1 MANNIKPG
9 AFPKLSGTD
18 ETAKVKFVSEI
29 YDYAN
34 GKAQEAITWYLD
46 KKWSK
51 QKTAQGLRFAAII
64 FTTIGGVIPL
74 VIASRVLASAGVTNA
89 VEWGQF
95 GYVALALAGACVFLD
110 KFFGYSSGWMRYI
123 TTAMKLQRMVEEFNV
138 DWAILSAAVK
148 GNAPDATE
156 RETMLRR
163 AQTFLQSVLTEV
175 ESETAAWAAEYRSN
189 LAELEKTARQQLEA
203 SRPGVINLKVANVG
217 KFRNG
222 VTVFLDEV
230 PRQTVTSTECQL
242 SPVFPGDHFVKVQ
255 GSINDKTVMA
265 GAPVRIEPGQSV
277 TVTLSLPEG

>member
-1 MANNIKPG
+1 MANNIKPTT
-9 AFPKLSGTD
+9 FPKLSGAD
-18 ETAKVKFVSEI
+18 DSAKAKFVSDI

-51 QKTAQGLRFAAII
+51 QRMAQSLRLAAII
-64 FTTIGGVIPL
+64 LTTVGGIIPL
-74 VIASRVLASAGVTNA
+74 IIASRVVATLGATTS
-89 VEWGQF
+89 VESGQF

-138 DWAILSAAVK
+138 DWAILSASVK
-148 GNAPDATE
+148 GNVADITE

-163 AQTFLQSVLTEV
+163 AQAFLQSVLAEV

-189 LAELEKTARQQLEA
+189 LAELEKSAKQQLEA
-203 SRPGVINLKVANVG
+203 SRPGVINLKITNAG
-217 KFRNG
+217 KFSNG

-255 GSINDKTVMA
+255 GSINNKTVMA
-265 GAPVRIEPGQSV
+265 AAPVRIEPGQSMM
-277 TVTLSLPEG
+277 VTLSLPES